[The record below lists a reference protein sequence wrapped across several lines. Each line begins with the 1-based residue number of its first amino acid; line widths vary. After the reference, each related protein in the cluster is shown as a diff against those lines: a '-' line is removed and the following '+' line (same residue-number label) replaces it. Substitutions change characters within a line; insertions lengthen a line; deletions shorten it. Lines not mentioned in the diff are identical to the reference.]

1 MFQFHNENCSLK
13 SIQAKISSHQAM
25 VILRVGTVDTEC
37 PYGFSQAII
46 IGNNHPAVAESAQ
59 VLAREKGE
67 TTHLSD
73 RSSTPSPIIPCAKCL
88 SCIFDDI
95 NAFAF
100 NNFHNRVHFG
110 ALAEQMDG

>member
-13 SIQAKISSHQAM
+13 SIQAKISSHQPM

-37 PYGFSQAII
+37 RYGLSQAII

-67 TTHLSD
+67 TTHVPYSSRLPSFIIL
-73 RSSTPSPIIPCAKCL
+73 RSNRL
-88 SCIFDDI
+88 GGIFDHSD
-95 NAFAF
+95 AFLF
-100 NNFHNRVHFG
+100 SNF
-110 ALAEQMDG
+110 Q